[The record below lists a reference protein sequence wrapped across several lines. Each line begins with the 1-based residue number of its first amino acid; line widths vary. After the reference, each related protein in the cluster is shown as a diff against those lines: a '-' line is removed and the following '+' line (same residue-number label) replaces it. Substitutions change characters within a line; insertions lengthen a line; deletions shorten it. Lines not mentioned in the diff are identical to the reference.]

1 MLEFFDGLQ
10 DIVKGQVCPFLVVP
24 FHMRV
29 PSSSEFFDSGDID
42 HARQVASRIRA
53 GNVHI
58 NGASPGVDVPFGGYK
73 QSGNGREW
81 GAHGFTDY
89 LEIKAISGFEAA

>member
-1 MLEFFDGLQ
+1 MTLFPRFRRLTRDL
-10 DIVKGQVCPFLVVP
+10 
-24 FHMRV
+24 
-29 PSSSEFFDSGDID
+29 
-42 HARQVASRIRA
+42 RA
-53 GNVHI
+53 
-58 NGASPGVDVPFGGYK
+58 PFGGYK